1 MSAPRGWLIWHWLS
15 GRWGSPRQGLM
26 DTTIT
31 EVALLL
37 FLFLSRVVVA
47 LEVSG
52 IVDMGFEESQ

>member
-1 MSAPRGWLIWHWLS
+1 
-15 GRWGSPRQGLM
+15 M